1 MRHATVADHPW
12 IERHPGASQMQQ
24 SLGHER
30 AGDVAIDTD
39 RIALPTIAGSSALD
53 GAFRDHHAWLVRRLT
68 LVVGDPVEAEDLAQQ
83 VFLRVLEHRPDM
95 EGRPIRPWLAAVG
108 INLAISERRRR
119 KRWGFLPLGE
129 HQPQW
134 VIANDPD
141 LWRSLSKLKPEV
153 RAALLLTVVD
163 GYTQDEVAA
172 AFGVQR
178 GTVASWLFRARQQLR
193 PTLMVVDDVS

>member
-39 RIALPTIAGSSALD
+39 RIALPTVAGSSAID
-53 GAFRDHHAWLVRRLT
+53 GAFRDHHGWLVRRLT

-108 INLAISERRRR
+108 ITSRSASGGVGSAGLSTARRAPAAVGHRERPGPLAVPLEAETGSPRRPAPDGGRWLHAGRGCRR
-119 KRWGFLPLGE
+119 LR
-129 HQPQW
+129 
-134 VIANDPD
+134 
-141 LWRSLSKLKPEV
+141 
-153 RAALLLTVVD
+153 RATWHGCELAL
-163 GYTQDEVAA
+163 
-172 AFGVQR
+172 
-178 GTVASWLFRARQQLR
+178 RARQQLR